1 MKTKAPFRIRN
12 DESFANLCLW
22 PLEILFGQGIFMRA
36 TKSISFVTF
45 DEFRTIVL
53 LASTGKQITLSTLNR
68 KRRMDMAEK
77 TTAEMKQTLGL
88 TGLTMN
94 AMALIAP
101 GAFLW
106 LTFAIQ
112 AGTGVTAP
120 AMWIGI
126 IVALLL
132 CLATAVCYAE
142 MAKLYPGT
150 GSSYYFAEQSFLN
163 HDKAWPYAR
172 LAKFIV
178 GWGSHLYYWI
188 YPGVMVAVI
197 GIFCGYIVGTLWPNV
212 MSASN
217 PGTAFMMLCAI
228 AAAFG
233 IAYIAHRGVTGST
246 AVSIAIN
253 VIQISA
259 LIVFS
264 VMALGYRMNHP
275 PGSVAFQFDSQTSAS
290 YSYEFATQKTVANGQ
305 TTDTIVRNSDG
316 VPQPALDASGKPVPY
331 HVSYPDKD
339 ASGNFVSHPN
349 AFSVIRAHNWGWA
362 FVQATVAI
370 LILVGFE
377 SVTALGGEAKNARR
391 DVPIAVI
398 VSLLVQG
405 AFCYLFE
412 YFAANY
418 LLNSGYPMQSA
429 TGSAAPIGDM
439 MVLVGDALFGP
450 GRGRIFML
458 CEALTVFLAL
468 IGTTL
473 SCINTGA
480 RVTYAMGRDQEV
492 PEHFGIL
499 HSRNLSPHRAIWTLA
514 TISAV
519 VGCVGVLMA
528 FGDASAPADAAIQTL
543 PHGFWSSFG
552 YLTHDKMAAL
562 PNSLLT
568 VTLASNFGTFLLY
581 GLSCVTCLVAFHNHP
596 KFKVVRHLFIP
607 VFGVLANL
615 ACMGFYLV
623 GPFMG
628 YGTKMEPLLALGVAL
643 VWAIY
648 GGIYFVTSSKSK
660 GRTTMVES
668 RAETAE
674 SAGR

>member
-1 MKTKAPFRIRN
+1 
-12 DESFANLCLW
+12 
-22 PLEILFGQGIFMRA
+22 
-36 TKSISFVTF
+36 
-45 DEFRTIVL
+45 
-53 LASTGKQITLSTLNR
+53 
-68 KRRMDMAEK
+68 MAENTSEVK
-77 TTAEMKQTLGL
+77 MTPTLGL

-112 AGTGVTAP
+112 GNTGVTGP
-120 AMWIGI
+120 SMWLGI
-126 IVALLL
+126 LVALLL

-163 HDKAWPYAR
+163 HDKAWKYAR
-172 LAKFIV
+172 ISKFIV
-178 GWGSHLYYWI
+178 GWASHLYYWI
-188 YPGVMVAVI
+188 YPGVMVAVT
-197 GIFCGYIVGTLWPNV
+197 GVFCGYVVGTLWPNS

-217 PGTAFMMLCAI
+217 PGPVFMGVVAVVF
-228 AAAFG
+228 AFG
-233 IAYIAHRGVTGST
+233 VAYIAHRGVTGATS
-246 AVSIAIN
+246 VNIAIN

-275 PGSVAFQFDSQTSAS
+275 PGSVAFQFDPTSGEA
-290 YSYEFATQKTVANGQ
+290 YTYEFATTSQTVNGTATDVVTRDANM
-305 TTDTIVRNSDG
+305 
-316 VPQPALDASGKPVPY
+316 VPQPKLDAGGKPVPY
-331 HVSYPDKD
+331 HVHYDMYDTSTPPVFQAHSSA
-339 ASGNFVSHPN
+339 ASVVG
-349 AFSVIRAHNWGWA
+349 AHKWGWV

-377 SVTALGGEAKNARR
+377 SVTAMGGEAKNAKR

-398 VSLLVQG
+398 TSLLVQG

-412 YFAANY
+412 YFAACY
-418 LLNSGYPMQSA
+418 FLNSGYPMSMA

-439 MVLVGDALFGP
+439 MIMVGDALFGQGH
-450 GRGRIFML
+450 GRTFML
-458 CEALTVFLAL
+458 IEAVTVFLAL

-480 RVTYAMGRDQEV
+480 RVTYAMGKDNEV

-499 HSRNLSPHRAIWTLA
+499 HEKNLSPHRAIWTLA
-514 TISAV
+514 AISAV
-519 VGCVGVLMA
+519 IGIIAVLTV
-528 FGDASAPADAAIQTL
+528 FGDAGAPSDAAIQAL
-543 PHGFWSSFG
+543 PHSIWSSFG
-552 YLTHDKMAAL
+552 YTTHDKLAAL

-581 GLSCVTCLVAFHNHP
+581 GLSCVICMVAYHHHPNFSFLRHMLIPIFGLV
-596 KFKVVRHLFIP
+596 
-607 VFGVLANL
+607 ANL
-615 ACMGFYLV
+615 ACMLFYLV
-623 GPFMG
+623 GPFLG
-628 YGTKMEPLLALGVAL
+628 YGTVKEPLLALGIAI

-648 GGIYFVTSSKSK
+648 GGIYFMRASKVT
-660 GRTTMVES
+660 GRTTLVTS
-668 RAETAE
+668 RT
-674 SAGR
+674 